1 MNVNSPM
8 FKDCSKP
15 SSNDRRPK
23 EYTPNGYS
31 TFKTPKNCFK
41 KQLEKIVEETMIST
55 PSSEEKA

>member
-1 MNVNSPM
+1 M
-8 FKDCSKP
+8 
-15 SSNDRRPK
+15 